1 MTISIARHASMPVV
15 LVATARPNTARLGQ
29 ILCSLAPNYRS
40 IAASL
45 PLEAT
50 IENPLARLTPHNHSN
65 SRLALPYT
73 RHSHRS
79 NPHS

>member
-1 MTISIARHASMPVV
+1 MIMSTRSPCSMPVIF
-15 LVATARPNTARLGQ
+15 VATARPNTARLGQ
-29 ILCSLAPNYRS
+29 ILCSPAPNYRS

-45 PLEAT
+45 PLAAT
-50 IENPLARLTPHNHSN
+50 IANPLARLTPRKHSN

-73 RHSHRS
+73 RHVHRS

>member
-1 MTISIARHASMPVV
+1 MIMFTRSPCSMSVIFVV
-15 LVATARPNTARLGQ
+15 TARPNTARLGQ
-29 ILCSLAPNYRS
+29 ILCSPAPNYRS

-50 IENPLARLTPHNHSN
+50 IANPLARLTPHNHSN
-65 SRLALPYT
+65 SRLAPPYT
-73 RHSHRS
+73 RHAHRS

>member
-15 LVATARPNTARLGQ
+15 LIAAARSNTAQLGQ
-29 ILCSLAPNYRS
+29 ILCSPAPNYRS

-45 PLEAT
+45 PLAAT
-50 IENPLARLTPHNHSN
+50 IANPLARLTPYNHSN
-65 SRLALPYT
+65 SPLALPYT
-73 RHSHRS
+73 RHVHRS